1 MTLLALPTRR
11 DEAWRY
17 SDLDAL
23 AEAWP
28 LNPPET
34 VRVAAGEEIARVV
47 VQDSPPGSVAV
58 KDIAIVLEK
67 GARATFHVLNIGGK
81 LGRVSIDVTLHD
93 GAHFE
98 LGAAMLGGGEQTLEI
113 VTTVNHVEP
122 NATSNQVVRSVLG
135 GKATGSYLGKVAV
148 ARDAQ
153 KTDASQS
160 VKAMLLT
167 RTATANAKPE
177 LEIFADDVKCAHGA
191 TVGELDAMALFY
203 LESRGI
209 APAEAKKLL
218 LRAFVGSVFDD
229 IADEGERTRV
239 EAAAQAALE
248 RMLNNSLS
256 LWEREGA
263 HSAEPSGKGEGR

>member
-34 VRVAAGEEIARVV
+34 IRVAAGEEIARVV
-47 VQDSPPGSVAV
+47 VQDSPPGSVAI
-58 KDIAIVLEK
+58 KEIAIVLEK

-113 VTTVNHVEP
+113 VTTLNHIEP

-160 VKAMLLT
+160 VKAMLLA

-191 TVGELDAMALFY
+191 TVGELDAQALFY
-203 LESRGI
+203 MTSRGI
-209 APAEAKKLL
+209 TPDRARALLTQAFIADALARIGDEAVRHAFQAEA
-218 LRAFVGSVFDD
+218 
-229 IADEGERTRV
+229 ERW
-239 EAAAQAALE
+239 L
-248 RMLNNSLS
+248 
-256 LWEREGA
+256 
-263 HSAEPSGKGEGR
+263 EGRA